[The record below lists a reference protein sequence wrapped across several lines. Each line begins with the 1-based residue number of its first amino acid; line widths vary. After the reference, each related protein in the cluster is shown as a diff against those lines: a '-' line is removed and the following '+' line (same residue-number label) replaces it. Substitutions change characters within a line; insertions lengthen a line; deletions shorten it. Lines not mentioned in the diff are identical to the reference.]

1 MKIYAKVEGQHYEFE
16 RPETD
21 SRGFI
26 IGSSAKYCPLCLAGW
41 AHMTAVIDE
50 PGECPDEGCPH
61 YGTPHSHVR
70 MKGNH
75 CVVGQICARCG
86 RVEQQ
91 LGKLILKCIPG
102 SLLEEPQTNC
112 QTLDWDLLDYLPREL
127 QLREFNLHY
136 EFLIIHSNS
145 RNDSTHDSHDQPATP
160 SNVGEVG
167 L

>member
-21 SRGFI
+21 SRGFVI
-26 IGSSAKYCPLCLAGW
+26 NSSAKYCPLCLAGW
-41 AHMTAVIDE
+41 AHMTAVIDG
-50 PGECPDEGCPH
+50 P
-61 YGTPHSHVR
+61 R

-75 CVVGQICARCG
+75 CVTGQICARCG

-91 LGKLILKCIPG
+91 LGKLIGDRVSG

-112 QTLDWDLLDYLPREL
+112 QTLDWDLLDYLPL
-127 QLREFNLHY
+127 ALLLREFNLHY
-136 EFLIIHSNS
+136 EFLIAKELSNGNTAMAGQES
-145 RNDSTHDSHDQPATP
+145 PRRDDSDT
-160 SNVGEVG
+160 SNVREVG